1 MTIMPGTEWPDLPP
15 EGPATLPNVKVQLAI
30 TDDDDDER
38 LEFII
43 AAVNSQVR
51 TWPVAESGVDADQW
65 PVRIQLGA
73 VMLCTRLFRRKNSP
87 AGVESFGSQ
96 GAVYV
101 QRNDPDIAMLL
112 GLGSWSAPAVG

>member
-1 MTIMPGTEWPDLPP
+1 MPGAEWPDLPP
-15 EGPATLPNVKVQLAI
+15 EGPATLPNVKTQLAI
-30 TDDDDDER
+30 TDSKDDER
-38 LEFII
+38 LTFII
-43 AAVNSQVR
+43 GAVNSQVR
-51 TWPVAESGVDADQW
+51 TWPVAEQGTGEDQW

-87 AGVESFGSQ
+87 AGVESFGSN

-112 GLGSWSAPAVG
+112 GLGSWSAPQVG

>member
-1 MTIMPGTEWPDLPP
+1 MQGTEWPDLPP
-15 EGPATLPNVKVQLAI
+15 EGPATLPNVKVQLDI
-30 TDDDDDER
+30 TDNDDDAK

-51 TWPVAESGVDADQW
+51 TWPVAEQGSGQDQW

-87 AGVESFGSQ
+87 AGVESFGSN

-112 GLGSWSAPAVG
+112 GLGNWSAPQVG